1 VTDESLYLLSLG
13 GSENIERAMS
23 SILGWFLLDLSIG
36 FVLASALALWL
47 SKHIVRPVK
56 QAVQFAK
63 VISEGDL
70 SQSVANC
77 STA

>member
-1 VTDESLYLLSLG
+1 
-13 GSENIERAMS
+13 
-23 SILGWFLLDLSIG
+23 
-36 FVLASALALWL
+36 LALWL